1 MSQDAGF
8 KDAKT
13 LCPATLSKLKT
24 QPALANACLT
34 DDTNNT
40 TFTPDR
46 IFEFENKGGKLTRP
60 TSKRAEAPSAAKHA
74 A

>member
-13 LCPATLSKLKT
+13 LRPATFSKLKT
-24 QPALANACLT
+24 QPALADACLT
-34 DDTNNT
+34 DDTNNA

-46 IFEFENKGGKLTRP
+46 IFEFKNKRGRLTRP
-60 TSKRAEAPSAAKHA
+60 TSKRAQAPSATKHA